1 MQSALHHDPDP
12 YLSLQSYPASGIPW
26 NSQHNG
32 QQSKS
37 IGNYGGSF
45 LSIPHHFPPIIH
57 SCNRRARGMK
67 NRIKVYRAL
76 RNLTQE
82 VLADKLGVT
91 RQTILAIEKEK
102 YDPSLE
108 LAFRISR
115 LFKVPIDKMFLFETD
130 GEDQPLFE
138 D

>member
-1 MQSALHHDPDP
+1 MFKNNPPNLFSPAISGNIRSAP
-12 YLSLQSYPASGIPW
+12 Y
-26 NSQHNG
+26 
-32 QQSKS
+32 
-37 IGNYGGSF
+37 
-45 LSIPHHFPPIIH
+45 
-57 SCNRRARGMK
+57 MK

-82 VLADKLGVT
+82 VLADQLGVT

-115 LFKVPIDKMFLFETD
+115 MFKVPLEKMFFYDTE